1 VAAEVGHVWH
11 GSVSAMA
18 DRPGRDGPEDGPDF
32 NWLYGGRGRSDDAH
46 PEATR
51 AIRHQPR
58 PDDESTRV
66 MSAQPRETSRPAPPP
81 AAPRPSAPSPRTSN
95 RGGAAGSR
103 FRRPRFWIR
112 IAMALVLLWIVYLVT
127 VPVWTWQS
135 VDKVAWEPD
144 GDRPGDQP
152 GTTYLM
158 VGSDSREGLSDEER
172 KELGTGDASGGRTDT
187 IMVLHTGAGP
197 NLLMSIPRDSPSP
210 QGKINAAYAA
220 GGPTELVDTVEG
232 LTGIRIDH
240 YVEIGMGGVVG
251 IVDAVG
257 GIEICPKQPIN
268 DPKAKLRIKKGCQEV
283 DGKTALGYSRSRAS
297 ALSDLARVQQ
307 QREVVSAIGAK
318 VVSPWSVLNPI
329 RYWRLNNALPDFF
342 TFGEGMG
349 PIRAAQW
356 AMAMT
361 KVNGEDGLTCTV
373 PLANGS
379 AEWDP
384 DRSEQ
389 MFLAII
395 EDDTESIGK
404 DLCTPSG
411 LPPGVTGN

>member
-1 VAAEVGHVWH
+1 
-11 GSVSAMA
+11 MA
-18 DRPGRDGPEDGPDF
+18 DRPGRGGPEGGPDF
-32 NWLYGGRGRSDDAH
+32 NWLYGGKGRPDAG
-46 PEATR
+46 PDATR
-51 AIRHQPR
+51 AIRRQPR
-58 PDDESTRV
+58 PDDEATRV
-66 MSAQPRETSRPAPPP
+66 MSTQPRPTARPAPAPTP
-81 AAPRPSAPSPRTSN
+81 APTPAPSPEAPRPGRSF
-95 RGGAAGSR
+95 GGGGGR
-103 FRRPRFWIR
+103 YRRPRFWIR
-112 IAMALVLLWIVYLVT
+112 TAIALVLLWIVYLVA
-127 VPVWTWQS
+127 VPVFTWQN

-158 VGSDSREGLSDEER
+158 VGSDSREGLSQEER

-187 IMVLHTGAGP
+187 IMLLHTGAGP
-197 NLLMSIPRDSPSP
+197 NLLMSIPRDSPAP

-220 GGPTELVDTVEG
+220 GGPTELTDTVEQ
-232 LTGIRIDH
+232 LTGIRVDH

-257 GIEICPKQPIN
+257 GIEICPDKAIK
-268 DPKAKLRIKKGCQEV
+268 DPKAKLDIDKGCQEV
-283 DGKTALGYSRSRAS
+283 DGRTALGYSRSRAS

-318 VVSPWSVLNPI
+318 VVSPWSVVNPI
-329 RYWRLNNALPDFF
+329 RYWRLNQALPDFF
-342 TFGEGMG
+342 VFGEGMG
-349 PIRAAQW
+349 PLRAAQW

-361 KVNGEDGLTCTV
+361 KVNGKDGLTCTV

-389 MFLAII
+389 MFRAVI
-395 EDDTESIGK
+395 EDDTEAIGK

-411 LPPGVTGN
+411 LPSSVTGN